1 SANISATAIPTLWY
15 PLAVVRMAAVL
26 ASVVNKRPPLIMLV
40 ALGNI
45 GGGAAHPGLGVGAAG
60 QCEHLTTAGNYS
72 QL

>member
-1 SANISATAIPTLWY
+1 
-15 PLAVVRMAAVL
+15 MAAVL